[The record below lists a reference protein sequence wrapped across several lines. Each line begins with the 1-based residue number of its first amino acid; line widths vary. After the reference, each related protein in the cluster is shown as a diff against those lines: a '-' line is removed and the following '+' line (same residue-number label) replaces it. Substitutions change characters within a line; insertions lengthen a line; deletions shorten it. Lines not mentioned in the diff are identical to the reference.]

1 MISNLVTKRGAV
13 RTKARQTSIL
23 NSPHEAVAGA
33 GVVDDQTDSRICVGG
48 KMNRSIRRGLQITAA
63 LAAAVLVCLSIVVP
77 YLAYP
82 GTPSKSNFMTFEGY
96 VELPKHGLLN
106 VLDYMALSGKTLFVT
121 SESTG
126 SLFKIDLNPD
136 RLSVSPVAEMPGAG
150 AAHGMALFPDAN
162 VAFLTRSEENIV
174 QVFDPK
180 TLEQFQSI
188 PVADDADA
196 ILYVPSA
203 RLVYVANGGPK
214 MATLIDPERRVTV
227 GTISLPGEP
236 EFVAQDPQTGLL
248 YQNLQDLNSL
258 AGIDLGSRSI
268 VGRWPLDPCERPTG
282 MAIDPSTRRLFAVC
296 AGNALLVV
304 FDLDQHRVITS
315 LKIGGGPD
323 SVAFDPILH
332 RVYSAGKD
340 GKLTVIHQDGP
351 DAYRVLD
358 EIRTHYG
365 AHTLAVDPISHKV
378 YVGYASLLVRPRI
391 AVFSPTRGEDKPQ

>member
-1 MISNLVTKRGAV
+1 
-13 RTKARQTSIL
+13 
-23 NSPHEAVAGA
+23 
-33 GVVDDQTDSRICVGG
+33 
-48 KMNRSIRRGLQITAA
+48 MNRSIRRGLQITAA